1 MKQKHILFWVLF
13 PISFVIISAVLVLVF
28 DLLNG
33 PLVFFILILLALA
46 ALAVSSVLLLNKK
59 KIIRLIPWG
68 AFIAV
73 TALLVGLSKPAVE
86 RRSATL
92 FPYPEKT
99 EVLTLKNGQVQ
110 GAYTKDKEVEVYAG
124 IPYAKAPIG
133 DLRWKPT
140 EPVEDW
146 EGVRD
151 ATYFAPKSMQAYGD
165 SVTGTLV
172 EMYAEKAGIL
182 ITICKPLSL

>member
-1 MKQKHILFWVLF
+1 MKQKHLLFWIIF
-13 PISFVIISAVLVLVF
+13 PIAFLLIGGVLIFLF
-28 DLLNG
+28 DLTNG
-33 PLVFFILILLALA
+33 PLAYFILMLCALGG
-46 ALAVSSVLLLNKK
+46 LAVSSVLLLNKR
-59 KIIRLIPWG
+59 KIIRFIPWG
-68 AFIAV
+68 AFITVVAI
-73 TALLVGLSKPAVE
+73 LLSLSRPTIE

-92 FPYPEKT
+92 FPNPEKT
-99 EVLTLKNGQVQ
+99 EILTLKNGQVQ

-151 ATYFAPKSMQAYGD
+151 ATYFAPKSMQSY
-165 SVTGTLV
+165 SN
-172 EMYAEKAGIL
+172 
-182 ITICKPLSL
+182 PNN